1 MALHVINRC
10 HRLPALLET
19 FLDNLRT
26 SFYLVQREVEQYMTE
41 YNRASEPVIISQL
54 VMRVLEWYKAWAP
67 PVDLGNTCLSAYTLN
82 FQTNLFSALPP
93 TFPPAFK
100 ALCASTFPSPDP
112 DAKLDDIVSSE
123 QFWSAA
129 EMLGLMD
136 RYDSIIAS
144 VGYEHIEAYVLS
156 SCAGQWE
163 KPVLGDLKNWM
174 ADKMIPWMLVTYARN
189 AQTTEE
195 VRHLLQGV
203 GSRFEFHMNKTLCD
217 LRTKEI
223 FDIIIDFPDSM
234 GALQDLKECL
244 QRVDQRAALVESL
257 RKANRKRL
265 LHPGADTKLILSQY
279 VATIKCMRVVDPPG
293 VLLFKI
299 ADPIRRYLR
308 ERPDTI
314 RCIVSNLVGD
324 DDTGDSLVDEN
335 EPIQPLQQ
343 ADIDDYSDPNWEP
356 EPIDAGPEFRT
367 NKPSDI
373 ISTLVSIYDSKDL
386 FVKELQVLLAQRLL
400 AVIDN
405 DIEKTD
411 KERKN
416 IEILKI
422 RFGEAALQV
431 CEVMLRDISDSKR
444 IDVHVQAQKQTVVH
458 PTVISRQFWPALKTG
473 DLAMPGQFQKLQDEY
488 SKEFHR
494 FKPDKKLKWLP
505 QLGTVQLKL
514 ELEDRTI
521 DATVPPLEAA
531 FIELFSQ
538 KPVWSIDELKEAVGS
553 IDRSA
558 AFKALITW
566 VDLGVLKEDIEDT
579 FRLLEV
585 AEEHSAEPR
594 ERRAVPVIPDV
605 PPVASAQQQQAEKM
619 RVYWRV
625 RGKLPC
631 QDHRANHFNHS
642 LLKVC

>member
-1 MALHVINRC
+1 MATDAVRSQVAAKWQYAFSRLNRGEPGISGLIAFSQASCQIIMYWAIPNMCQAWRLATEYMRPKDLALPAERVDVENFRMALHVINRC

-257 RKANRKRL
+257 RKA
-265 LHPGADTKLILSQY
+265 
-279 VATIKCMRVVDPPG
+279 
-293 VLLFKI
+293 
-299 ADPIRRYLR
+299 
-308 ERPDTI
+308 
-314 RCIVSNLVGD
+314 
-324 DDTGDSLVDEN
+324 
-335 EPIQPLQQ
+335 
-343 ADIDDYSDPNWEP
+343 
-356 EPIDAGPEFRT
+356 
-367 NKPSDI
+367 
-373 ISTLVSIYDSKDL
+373 
-386 FVKELQVLLAQRLL
+386 
-400 AVIDN
+400 
-405 DIEKTD
+405 
-411 KERKN
+411 
-416 IEILKI
+416 
-422 RFGEAALQV
+422 
-431 CEVMLRDISDSKR
+431 
-444 IDVHVQAQKQTVVH
+444 
-458 PTVISRQFWPALKTG
+458 
-473 DLAMPGQFQKLQDEY
+473 
-488 SKEFHR
+488 
-494 FKPDKKLKWLP
+494 
-505 QLGTVQLKL
+505 
-514 ELEDRTI
+514 
-521 DATVPPLEAA
+521 
-531 FIELFSQ
+531 
-538 KPVWSIDELKEAVGS
+538 
-553 IDRSA
+553 
-558 AFKALITW
+558 
-566 VDLGVLKEDIEDT
+566 
-579 FRLLEV
+579 
-585 AEEHSAEPR
+585 
-594 ERRAVPVIPDV
+594 
-605 PPVASAQQQQAEKM
+605 
-619 RVYWRV
+619 
-625 RGKLPC
+625 
-631 QDHRANHFNHS
+631 
-642 LLKVC
+642 